1 MKTTFVDLKNPDLYR
16 DGIPHG
22 VFEKLRLEAPVAW
35 NPESDGRGFWS
46 VTRYEDIIA
55 VSKSPNLFSSDR
67 KHGGHRMF
75 DENVAGVAGVGADK
89 TEAPMIS
96 MDPPAHNQYRRM
108 VSPGF
113 APRRVRLL
121 EDRIRERVVAILDR
135 LEGAETCDFVS
146 DIAAELPIQMLAEL
160 LGVPQEDRNMLFDW
174 SNALIAEDDAEYR
187 PSPEALREKIGQMA
201 EYALGLWKE
210 RLERPGDDLIS
221 MLVHSRIDGEAMTPE
236 RYIGTFILLVA
247 AGNETTRNS
256 ISGGFLALS
265 DHPAQKQ
272 RLIADPSLLATAA
285 SEIVRWVSPV
295 MHMRR
300 TAIEPAQIGDQSIR
314 AGDKVILW
322 YCSGNRDE
330 AIFADPFRFDV
341 ARAEPPHVGFGTGQ
355 HFCLGARLAEMQ
367 IRTFYEEFLR
377 RYPDAQPCGPVQR
390 MRSNFIVGYKSI
402 PTRLRG

>member
-16 DGIPHG
+16 DGIPHE
-22 VFEKLRLEAPVAW
+22 VFTRLRRETPIAW
-35 NPESDGRGFWS
+35 NPEDNGRGFWA
-46 VTRYEDIIA
+46 VTRYEDIVA
-55 VSKSPNLFSSDR
+55 VSKRPEVFSSDR
-67 KHGGHRMF
+67 THGGHRMF

-96 MDPPAHNQYRRM
+96 MDPPEHNQYRRM

-113 APRRVRLL
+113 APRRVRQL
-121 EDRIRERVVAILDR
+121 EERIRERVIAILDH
-135 LEGAETCDFVS
+135 LKDADTCDFVS

-160 LGVPQEDRNMLFDW
+160 MGVPQEDRSKLFEW
-174 SNALIAEDDAEYR
+174 SNALIAEDDAGYR
-187 PSPEALREKIGQMA
+187 PSPEALAEKITAMS
-201 EYALGLWKE
+201 EYALGLWRQ
-210 RLERPGDDLIS
+210 RLECPGDDLIS
-221 MLVHSRIDGEAMTPE
+221 MLVHSRIDGDAMTPE

-256 ISGGFLALS
+256 LSGGFLALAE
-265 DHPAQKQ
+265 HPAEKQ
-272 RLIADPSLLATAA
+272 RLIANPALLGSAV

-295 MHMRR
+295 MHMRW
-300 TAIEPAQIGDQSIR
+300 TAVAPAQIGEQLIR
-314 AGDKVILW
+314 PGDKVILW

-330 AIFADPFRFDV
+330 TIFADPDRFDV
-341 ARAEPPHVGFGTGQ
+341 ARAEPPHIGFGTGQ

-377 RYPDAQPCGPVQR
+377 RYPEARPSGEVQR

-402 PTRLRG
+402 PIRLHS

>member
-1 MKTTFVDLKNPDLYR
+1 MKNTFVDLKNPDLYH
-16 DGIPHG
+16 DGIPHE
-22 VFEKLRLEAPVAW
+22 VFTRLRREAPVAW
-35 NPESDGRGFWS
+35 NPEDDGRGFWA
-46 VTRYEDIIA
+46 VTRYEDIVA
-55 VSKSPNLFSSDR
+55 VSKRPDLFSSDR

-96 MDPPAHNQYRRM
+96 MDPPEHNQYRRM

-113 APRRVRLL
+113 APRRVRQL
-121 EDRIRERVVAILDR
+121 EDRIRARVIAILDH
-135 LEGAETCDFVS
+135 LGDAATCDFVT

-160 LGVPQEDRNMLFDW
+160 LGVPQEDRSRLFHW

-187 PSPEALREKIGQMA
+187 PSPEALAEKINAMA
-201 EYALGLWKE
+201 EYALELWRQ

-256 ISGGFLALS
+256 LSGGFLALA
-265 DHPAQKQ
+265 DHPAEKR
-272 RLIADPSLLATAA
+272 RLLADPSLLVSAA

-300 TAIEPAQIGDQSIR
+300 TAIEPAQIADQSIGT
-314 AGDKVILW
+314 GDKVILW
-322 YCSGNRDE
+322 YCSGNRDD
-330 AIFADPFRFDV
+330 AVFADPFRFDV
-341 ARAEPPHVGFGTGQ
+341 ARAQPPHIGFGSGQ

-367 IRTFYEEFLR
+367 IRVFYGEFLR
-377 RYPDAQPCGPVQR
+377 RYPAAQLCGPVQR

-402 PTRLRG
+402 PIRLHG